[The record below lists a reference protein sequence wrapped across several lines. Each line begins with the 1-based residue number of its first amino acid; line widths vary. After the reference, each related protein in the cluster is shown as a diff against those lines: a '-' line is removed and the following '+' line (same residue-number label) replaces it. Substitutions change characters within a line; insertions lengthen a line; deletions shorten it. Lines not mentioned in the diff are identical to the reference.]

1 MWSQKPG
8 GLPSLLHL
16 YGLGLLFSSP
26 ILCSSG
32 FIISGLGVLFPSAG
46 LGGSPR
52 KSAFRAH
59 ESCTRPGRPLSFQML
74 FSAGFPSSSV
84 ASTGVCSSQV
94 FQMLRCCF
102 LSFFSHRLQNHE
114 GVGVICGFPPP
125 TSVLGFEGMSCHQFC
140 YKHALLLR
148 RIQIKKRA
156 AAATI
161 SP

>member
-1 MWSQKPG
+1 MESKTRWLTFSPSSIRSG
-8 GLPSLLHL
+8 PSLFFTYIVLIWLHCKWL
-16 YGLGLLFSSP
+16 EHIFPAQGLAGA
-26 ILCSSG
+26 
-32 FIISGLGVLFPSAG
+32 LGSQLSELMSLVLAQDGPSQ
-46 LGGSPR
+46 
-52 KSAFRAH
+52 
-59 ESCTRPGRPLSFQML
+59 FQML

-84 ASTGVCSSQV
+84 ASSGVCCSQV

-125 TSVLGFEGMSCHQFC
+125 TSVLGFEGMSCHQIC

-148 RIQIKKRA
+148 RIQVKKRA
-156 AAATI
+156 AATTI